1 VLAPDPRAARREH
14 LCGFPVPFARPS
26 PRKVA
31 AGQSQSIHPKK
42 RRMIFSAMA
51 FPDPH
56 GKKSLKLGVIVKK
69 NSFYICALCVH

>member
-1 VLAPDPRAARREH
+1 
-14 LCGFPVPFARPS
+14 
-26 PRKVA
+26 VA